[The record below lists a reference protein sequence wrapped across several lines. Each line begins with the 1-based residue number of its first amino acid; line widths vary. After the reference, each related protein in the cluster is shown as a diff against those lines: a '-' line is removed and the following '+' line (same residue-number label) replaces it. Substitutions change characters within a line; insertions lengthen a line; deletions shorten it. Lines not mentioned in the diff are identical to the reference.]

1 MKRIVRLT
9 ENDLARIVT
18 RVINEQ
24 SNTPIVDAG
33 RGELKYLVVMSNP
46 TIAAK
51 QKRPGYPMMIPF
63 EVSFNGMVIDYN
75 GNKKYEVSKMYGAC
89 GTTKTDKNDTS
100 YDSMNP
106 STLYDGVSSITD
118 GGVWF
123 RFGYGKINDLTR
135 QFCSSQGAPADANI
149 KAGNSYKFEVQKLL
163 KK

>member
-9 ENDLARIVT
+9 ENDLARIVK

-51 QKRPGYPMMIPF
+51 QKRPGYPMLIPF
-63 EVSFNGMVIDYN
+63 EVSFNGMVIDYR
-75 GNKKYEVSKMYGAC
+75 GEKKYGVSKMYGAC
-89 GTTKTDKNDTS
+89 GTTKADKNDSS
-100 YDSMNP
+100 YDEMNP

-118 GGVWF
+118 GGPYF

-135 QFCSSQGAPADANI
+135 QFCSSQGAPAGASI
-149 KAGNSYKFEVQKLL
+149 KAGDSYKFEVQKLL
-163 KK
+163 K